1 MRTTRIVRTVRTSEL
16 EGLPLDWAVAKCERL
31 KVARKKRKL
40 FITGHMYLVDIPLHL
55 LYGAEKTRGWYT
67 PSTTWALGGR
77 IIEQRG
83 IDLHNSHYLGA
94 DINRTWSA
102 ERVID
107 NRIFTERGRSPLL
120 AAMRCYVASE
130 LGDEIGLPRGI

>member
-1 MRTTRIVRTVRTSEL
+1 VRTSEL
-16 EGLPLDWAVAKCERL
+16 DGLALDWAVAKCERL
-31 KVARKKRKL
+31 KVARKNRKL
-40 FITGHMYLVDIPLHL
+40 FVTGHMYLIGIPLHL

-67 PSTTWALGGR
+67 PSTEWALGGR

-83 IDLHNSHYLGA
+83 IDLHGSSFLGF
-94 DINRTWSA
+94 DSSRIWSA
-102 ERVID
+102 ERVIG
-107 NRIFTERGRSPLL
+107 NRIFTERGECPLL